1 MGRAARWSGIAVAA
15 ALLLSPRS
23 ALAEP
28 RDALLAPAPAPPAG
42 ERPQADS
49 PSYGGQI
56 FAVDGILA
64 AMALGSGSGEVL
76 LGLGLTGP
84 VIHTAHGHLGTGFA
98 SLGLRVGAPIA
109 GAYAG
114 AAICNSRGDSN
125 EGYDCLSTAFLG
137 FAVGAVVALGIDYFV
152 LAR

>member
-1 MGRAARWSGIAVAA
+1 MGRVARWSWIALAA
-15 ALLLSPRS
+15 ALALSPRS
-23 ALAEP
+23 TLAQP
-28 RDALLAPAPAPPAG
+28 GATLPGPAPPPV

-56 FAVDGILA
+56 FAADGIVA

-84 VIHTAHGHLGTGFA
+84 LIHTAHGHLGTGFA
-98 SLGLRVGAPIA
+98 SLGLRIGAPIA
-109 GAYAG
+109 GAYTA
-114 AAICNSRGDSN
+114 AAICDRRYGNDD
-125 EGYDCLSTAFLG
+125 GYDCLGTAVLG
-137 FAVGAVVALGIDYFV
+137 FAVGAAVALSIDYFM